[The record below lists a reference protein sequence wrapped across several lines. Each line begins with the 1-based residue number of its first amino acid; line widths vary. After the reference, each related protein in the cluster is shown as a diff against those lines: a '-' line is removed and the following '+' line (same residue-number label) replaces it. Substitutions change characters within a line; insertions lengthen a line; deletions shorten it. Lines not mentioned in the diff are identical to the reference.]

1 MDKAWT
7 RFSQFL
13 KSTSVVMAAGNMS
26 FVEAIM
32 VCFFLPRVRNAIMN
46 FWLDSISSPEL
57 SLDKGNE
64 DSGDEVGLDLV
75 SEVPDKIPLPWFPVD
90 KLGKPVDNLLANQWI
105 QLFCSYKFSWHAS
118 VRCGKMQNC
127 KLPNESQN
135 DLNRLK
141 TPSLQYFQALL
152 ISK

>member
-1 MDKAWT
+1 MQQIRYPLALYGSKVMCAIFKYAILTQNLKAAKWIKLGPD
-7 RFSQFL
+7 FH
-13 KSTSVVMAAGNMS
+13 KSTSVVMGAGNMS

-75 SEVPDKIPLPWFPVD
+75 SEVPDKIPS
-90 KLGKPVDNLLANQWI
+90 G
-105 QLFCSYKFSWHAS
+105 
-118 VRCGKMQNC
+118 
-127 KLPNESQN
+127 
-135 DLNRLK
+135 
-141 TPSLQYFQALL
+141 
-152 ISK
+152 